1 MLSANIT
8 TVWNRLCG
16 RRSETRLDTLPTDI
30 LIDGIF
36 ARLDLKDIMTL
47 RVVRDIDGNIFI
59 VIAQL

>member
-16 RRSETRLDTLPTDI
+16 RSETRLDTLPTDI